1 MGNMH
6 MTSASALGDCIVSV
20 LRVGAMPN
28 VEEWEVKFA
37 CEITPCMYREPL
49 KGSSQVGRICGG
61 KIVSFCLQQLNKTQ
75 LSYLVSHNLGRAL

>member
-1 MGNMH
+1 MGSMH
-6 MTSASALGDCIVSV
+6 MTSASALGGCIVSV

-49 KGSSQVGRICGG
+49 KGSSQVVIICCG
-61 KIVSFCLQQLNKTQ
+61 KIAFACLKCM
-75 LSYLVSHNLGRAL
+75 